1 MEEILKEV
9 IGTKDRTV
17 EGYGIIMA
25 AVKYIYDHN
34 EEVFLSL
41 DMPWDQM
48 INEFLPGKFRDAIR
62 ASHPE
67 ISRPDLVLKNYLR
80 DVAKIL
86 VGLTISEVTR
96 ITMYKLEQGLIL
108 KLLTGSGKSEV
119 QIEKIGKTLKIGKL

>member
-108 KLLTGSGKSEV
+108 KLLTGSDTS
-119 QIEKIGKTLKIGKL
+119 

>member
-17 EGYGIIMA
+17 EGYGIIMT

-108 KLLTGSGKSEV
+108 KLLTGSDTS
-119 QIEKIGKTLKIGKL
+119 

>member
-1 MEEILKEV
+1 MITDWDKDRSRMEEILKEV

-108 KLLTGSGKSEV
+108 KLLTGSDTS
-119 QIEKIGKTLKIGKL
+119 